1 MEVWKKITGFE
12 NYEVSDLGNVKSS
25 QPNKKERFLKL
36 RISRFGYA
44 RVMLQ
49 QNNIKKEVLVHR
61 LVALHFIENTLNKE
75 QVNHIDCNKLN
86 NKVSNLEWCNQSENM
101 IHSLNNGRNKKARE
115 IIRGIDTEFVVYKS
129 IKEASIDNNV
139 STASIHQCL
148 KGKSKTCKGYKW
160 MYL

>member
-1 MEVWKKITGFE
+1 MEIWEKITGFE
-12 NYEVSDLGNVKSS
+12 NYEVSNYGSVKSK
-25 QPNKKERFLKL
+25 QQNKKEKILKL
-36 RISRFGYA
+36 RLNKFGYA

-49 QNNIKKEVLVHR
+49 NKGLKKEVLVHR
-61 LVALHFIENTLNKE
+61 LVAIHFIENLLNKN

-86 NKVSNLEWCNQSENM
+86 NNVDNLEWCNQSENM

-115 IIRGIDTEFVVYKS
+115 IVRGIDTEFIVYKS
-129 IKEASIDNNV
+129 IKEASLKNNV